1 MSTSHQKQP
10 LSRRRFVI
18 GSSALAA
25 AAFSGGLWECA
36 SGEQPGSNATP
47 GSADQNIADIVLRN
61 GHVQT
66 MVSESDV
73 ASAVAIAGNKIVY
86 VGDDSGIDAFVGD
99 KTQVIDLDG
108 KFVSPGF
115 IDGHIHAPAN
125 WFNAL
130 FQIDLTGLTTNEEY
144 LKAIAPSWRPIPT
157 RRATSERL
165 SCSMP
170 TSFPTARIPGPRK
183 KI

>member
-25 AAFSGGLWECA
+25 AAFSGGLWGCA

-86 VGDDSGIDAFVGD
+86 VGDDSGIDAFV
-99 KTQVIDLDG
+99 
-108 KFVSPGF
+108 
-115 IDGHIHAPAN
+115 
-125 WFNAL
+125 
-130 FQIDLTGLTTNEEY
+130 
-144 LKAIAPSWRPIPT
+144 
-157 RRATSERL
+157 
-165 SCSMP
+165 
-170 TSFPTARIPGPRK
+170 
-183 KI
+183 

>member
-25 AAFSGGLWECA
+25 AAFSGGRGGCA
-36 SGEQPGSNATP
+36 AGEQPGANATP

-73 ASAVAIAGNKIVY
+73 ASAVAIAGNTHMN
-86 VGDDSGIDAFVGD
+86 VGAESGIDAILPPA
-99 KTQVIDLDG
+99 QVSI
-108 KFVSPGF
+108 
-115 IDGHIHAPAN
+115 
-125 WFNAL
+125 
-130 FQIDLTGLTTNEEY
+130 
-144 LKAIAPSWRPIPT
+144 
-157 RRATSERL
+157 
-165 SCSMP
+165 
-170 TSFPTARIPGPRK
+170 
-183 KI
+183 

>member
-25 AAFSGGLWECA
+25 AAFSGGLWGCA

-108 KFVSPGF
+108 KFVSP
-115 IDGHIHAPAN
+115 
-125 WFNAL
+125 
-130 FQIDLTGLTTNEEY
+130 
-144 LKAIAPSWRPIPT
+144 
-157 RRATSERL
+157 RL
-165 SCSMP
+165 H
-170 TSFPTARIPGPRK
+170 
-183 KI
+183 